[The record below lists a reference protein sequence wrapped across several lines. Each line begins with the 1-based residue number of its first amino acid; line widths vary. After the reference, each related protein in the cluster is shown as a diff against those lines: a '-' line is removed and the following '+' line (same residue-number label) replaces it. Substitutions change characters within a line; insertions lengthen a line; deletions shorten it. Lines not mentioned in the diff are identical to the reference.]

1 MTTPPLLP
9 HDTQETIA
17 AIARLLHHAADRTAC
32 QAATEGSRSE
42 LHVLGLGMHVAAAEA
57 ALLVPADL
65 DPYWPQPTQADPLE
79 LLRIAER
86 LARAVPVND
95 ETAGFSQ
102 VVVSLTDLL
111 REAGS

>member
-1 MTTPPLLP
+1 MMTPTLSP

-17 AIARLLHHAADRTAC
+17 AIARLLHHAADRTAR
-32 QAATEGSRSE
+32 QAATEGPRSE
-42 LHVLGLGMHVAAAEA
+42 LHVLGLGLYVVAAEA
-57 ALLVPADL
+57 ALLAPPDL
-65 DPYWPQPTQADPLE
+65 DPYWPQPTHADPLE

-95 ETAGFSQ
+95 ETAGFSK